1 MQQEEIDIRVYCKLK
16 LCKLGGTIVMR
27 TVKIQSTFVL
37 CVSDKSNQ
45 PTNWTRIEF
54 VSEVLS
60 AQIFKIMSVL
70 STDQYV
76 LVCLPPVELITGTHH
91 ILIQPQQPIVC

>member
-16 LCKLGGTIVMR
+16 LCKLGGNHR
-27 TVKIQSTFVL
+27 DENSEDTVNICL
-37 CVSDKSNQ
+37 CVSDKSNH
-45 PTNWTRIEF
+45 PINCTRIEF

-91 ILIQPQQPIVC
+91 ILIWPEQPIVC